1 MTNEQ
6 IVSEIRNGFSTTNN
20 MQLLYESNL
29 PLIKKFIKPY
39 TAYECEADLLQE
51 SYFGLLEAVKRYETD
66 RNVQFMTFAQYWI
79 KQSVQRYLENCGSTV
94 RIPTHT
100 RTKMSRIRKATSQLR
115 QERGREPVPTEI
127 AALLGVSVEEVQEI
141 QGYMQSV
148 ISLDTPI
155 AEDNSLTLADTLQAD
170 LSLEN
175 DTVDKIYSEH
185 SKNELWGIVERYTT
199 TRENDIIK
207 EIFLHGKTM
216 SAVAREQGV
225 TIERVRQ
232 TKEKGL
238 RRLHALSEGLPQPE
252 APRQWTLW
260 RFSSLRLQSV
270 YERRQSGLYLA
281 LHQLQGV
288 DEAALA
294 GHPRQGDAGAEQP
307 RRPQRENPRPE
318 ERRQSGADKG
328 APGSAGGGGQAAG
341 RVGEAG
347 GVGLRGQ
354 GEGRHAGGT
363 VCPADE
369 PLRGRTPGQAGTA
382 DAAHR
387 PAGGHAGG
395 RAGHRRMAGRHP
407 RLCPA

>member
-6 IVSEIRNGFSTTNN
+6 IVSEIRNGYSATNN

-115 QERGREPVPTEI
+115 QEQGKEPTAADI

-155 AEDNSLTLADTLQAD
+155 TEDNSLTLADTLQAD
-170 LSLEN
+170 LSVEN

-185 SKNELWGIVERYTT
+185 SKNELWGIVERYTA

-207 EIFLHGKTM
+207 EIFLHNKTM

-225 TIERVRQ
+225 TIDRIRQ
-232 TKEKGL
+232 IKEKGL
-238 RRLHALSEGLPQPE
+238 RRLRMGKAKRELLEKFDIVESRLYRGGMKNYKEHGTSIVEYLAIQKLEALE
-252 APRQWTLW
+252 R
-260 RFSSLRLQSV
+260 
-270 YERRQSGLYLA
+270 YERHLA
-281 LHQLQGV
+281 
-288 DEAALA
+288 EI
-294 GHPRQGDAGAEQP
+294 
-307 RRPQRENPRPE
+307 E
-318 ERRQSGADKG
+318 ERRNERIASNN
-328 APGSAGGGGQAAG
+328 
-341 RVGEAG
+341 
-347 GVGLRGQ
+347 
-354 GEGRHAGGT
+354 
-363 VCPADE
+363 
-369 PLRGRTPGQAGTA
+369 
-382 DAAHR
+382 
-387 PAGGHAGG
+387 
-395 RAGHRRMAGRHP
+395 
-407 RLCPA
+407 

>member
-94 RIPTHT
+94 RIPTYT

-115 QERGREPVPTEI
+115 QEQGREPVPTEI

-170 LSLEN
+170 LSVEN

-185 SKNELWGIVERYTT
+185 SKNELWGIVERYTA
-199 TRENDIIK
+199 TRKNDIIK

-238 RRLHALSEGLPQPE
+238 RRLRMGKAKRELLEKFDIVESRLYWGGMKNYKEHGTSIVEYLAIQKLEALE
-252 APRQWTLW
+252 R
-260 RFSSLRLQSV
+260 
-270 YERRQSGLYLA
+270 YERHLA
-281 LHQLQGV
+281 
-288 DEAALA
+288 EI
-294 GHPRQGDAGAEQP
+294 
-307 RRPQRENPRPE
+307 E
-318 ERRQSGADKG
+318 ERRNERIASNN
-328 APGSAGGGGQAAG
+328 
-341 RVGEAG
+341 
-347 GVGLRGQ
+347 
-354 GEGRHAGGT
+354 
-363 VCPADE
+363 
-369 PLRGRTPGQAGTA
+369 
-382 DAAHR
+382 
-387 PAGGHAGG
+387 
-395 RAGHRRMAGRHP
+395 
-407 RLCPA
+407 

>member
-115 QERGREPVPTEI
+115 QEQGREPVPTEI

-148 ISLDTPI
+148 VSLDTPI

-170 LSLEN
+170 LSVEN
-175 DTVDKIYSEH
+175 DTVDKIYSEY
-185 SKNELWGIVERYTT
+185 SKNELWGIVERYTA

-207 EIFLHGKTM
+207 EIFLHNKTM

-238 RRLHALSEGLPQPE
+238 RRLRMGKAKRELLEKFDIVESRLYRGGMENYKEHGTSIVEYLAIQKSEALE
-252 APRQWTLW
+252 R
-260 RFSSLRLQSV
+260 
-270 YERRQSGLYLA
+270 YERHLA
-281 LHQLQGV
+281 
-288 DEAALA
+288 EIK
-294 GHPRQGDAGAEQP
+294 
-307 RRPQRENPRPE
+307 
-318 ERRQSGADKG
+318 ERRKERIASNN
-328 APGSAGGGGQAAG
+328 
-341 RVGEAG
+341 
-347 GVGLRGQ
+347 
-354 GEGRHAGGT
+354 
-363 VCPADE
+363 
-369 PLRGRTPGQAGTA
+369 
-382 DAAHR
+382 
-387 PAGGHAGG
+387 
-395 RAGHRRMAGRHP
+395 
-407 RLCPA
+407 